1 MPIIE
6 QDLDFET
13 HLREYGAYLKG
24 TANEDAPWHHKAQ
37 LVHCCSVIQ
46 AIGDLQSEIV
56 IVGQKIGPG
65 KVYHQ
70 LVYGAAYRS
79 KIIWTAARTLL
90 NLIPP
95 NRTEVLPH
103 DEVFEVARALNDIYI
118 HIRGMLDN
126 YAWALIHLG
135 DSDNLKKLRPVEAG
149 FCREH
154 LALRIAL
161 RTRPFTHRV
170 RHFLRRQW
178 FGTVD
183 YVKRP
188 QQFWRA
194 FDELFCGEA
203 HWTLVVRVWLSPRA
217 LDRQSTLPRDAD
229 K

>member
-46 AIGDLQSEIV
+46 AIGDLQSEIG

-95 NRTEVLPH
+95 HRTEVLPH

-135 DSDNLKKLRPVEAG
+135 DSDNLKKLRPVEVS
-149 FCREH
+149 
-154 LALRIAL
+154 L
-161 RTRPFTHRV
+161 FTTKLLHDETLLKYMPTYKRLLTGIRSSKIFAILLHIEFLYRFHRV
-170 RHFLRRQW
+170 F
-178 FGTVD
+178 
-183 YVKRP
+183 
-188 QQFWRA
+188 
-194 FDELFCGEA
+194 
-203 HWTLVVRVWLSPRA
+203 
-217 LDRQSTLPRDAD
+217 
-229 K
+229 